1 MRGVR
6 ALAGR
11 LRRCLTETDRI
22 SRSPGALQPVGGVR
36 CQATSAAASTQFDIF
51 QKLKDPPEEQTA
63 GGAAQTRRKPS
74 DKVLRLVD
82 EILGLSL
89 IEAADLCDLCQ
100 EKLAERSGG
109 PEFKGRAAAGRTPFP
124 HPAAMFAGLG
134 AAGMPGMMP
143 PMMAMMGT
151 MPAMPQMQPGM
162 MPPSASGAAAAPAQ
176 SAEEPAQAP
185 EETKAAEKK
194 EDTSSKVVSIKLVGV
209 EASKKIAVIKE
220 VRAITGLGLKESK
233 EFVESAPKVL
243 KKGLPVEEAE
253 ELKKKLETAGG
264 TIEMA

>member
-100 EKLAERSGG
+100 EKLAERSG
-109 PEFKGRAAAGRTPFP
+109 
-124 HPAAMFAGLG
+124 GLG